1 MNVELSVL
9 RLRIVIFR
17 FYTIN
22 KVKKRTG
29 FRIK

>member
-17 FYTIN
+17 LYTIN
-22 KVKKRTG
+22 KVRKSGQFK
-29 FRIK
+29 I